1 MLHNSIFISGTYATP
16 IEYRFAHTTGVVIA
30 HNVLDG
36 RISARDGATGSVGVN
51 FTTATAALF
60 VNPSAGDLH
69 LRPTATVLLN
79 QVTSP
84 IAAAGVD
91 WDGDARPMG
100 ATDLGADEL
109 TTAETTLA
117 APTGLHIVK

>member
-1 MLHNSIFISGTYATP
+1 MAGFRRGRRHRVGRRQLHD
-16 IEYRFAHTTGVVIA
+16 RH
-30 HNVLDG
+30 G
-36 RISARDGATGSVGVN
+36 RAVRES
-51 FTTATAALF
+51 LH
-60 VNPSAGDLH
+60 GDLH

-109 TTAETTLA
+109 TTAETALA